1 MQPQKILFAAG
12 LFALAS
18 AEGFR
23 VVHTRDTSD
32 LPLPEADMSY
42 IGPAFDGGDDVE
54 LQGTIESVAAQLRDI
69 NPDWHPGVVGKNTPS
84 KTDTAKRAEVSPNT
98 TLLSKGFAE
107 VIADKFD
114 QISPPLCNDD
124 LGGQRY
130 ARTRILSN
138 GADYLKGLNGNCR
151 QPPRSCGRVSCSYD
165 AGISFCN
172 DGNNDIYVPCAELG
186 RRVDGI
192 VGLCGDGGTRMFTKG
207 QVFDTDNWNVIAARS
222 DC

>member
-1 MQPQKILFAAG
+1 MQPQKVLLAAG

-23 VVHTRDTSD
+23 VVHTRDTEK

-54 LQGTIESVAAQLRDI
+54 VQGTIESVAAQLREI

-84 KTDTAKRAEVSPNT
+84 KTDSAKRAE
-98 TLLSKGFAE
+98 
-107 VIADKFD
+107 
-114 QISPPLCNDD
+114 ISPPLCNDD

-130 ARTRILSN
+130 ARTAILSN
-138 GADYLKGLNGNCR
+138 GADYLKGLSGVLR
-151 QPPRSCGRVSCSYD
+151 QPARSCGRVSCSYD
-165 AGISFCN
+165 AGVTFCN
-172 DGNNDIYVPCAELG
+172 DGNEAIPVAAAELG

-207 QVFDTDNWNVIAARS
+207 QVFDTDDWNLIAARS

>member
-1 MQPQKILFAAG
+1 MQLQKILSAAG

-23 VVHTRDTSD
+23 VVHTRDTSN

-54 LQGTIESVAAQLRDI
+54 LQGTIETVAAQLLEI

-84 KTDTAKRAEVSPNT
+84 KTDTAKRAE
-98 TLLSKGFAE
+98 
-107 VIADKFD
+107 
-114 QISPPLCNDD
+114 ISPPLCNDD

>member
-54 LQGTIESVAAQLRDI
+54 LQGTIETVAAQLLEI

-84 KTDTAKRAEVSPNT
+84 KTDTAKRAE
-98 TLLSKGFAE
+98 
-107 VIADKFD
+107 
-114 QISPPLCNDD
+114 ISPPLCNDD

>member
-1 MQPQKILFAAG
+1 MRPQKILFAAG

-23 VVHTRDTSD
+23 VVRTPDTEK

-54 LQGTIESVAAQLRDI
+54 LQGTIESVAAQLREI
-69 NPDWHPGVVGKNTPS
+69 NPDWHPGLVGKNTPS
-84 KTDTAKRAEVSPNT
+84 KTDTAKRAE
-98 TLLSKGFAE
+98 
-107 VIADKFD
+107 
-114 QISPPLCNDD
+114 ISPPLCNDE
-124 LGGQRY
+124 LGGQRD
-130 ARTRILSN
+130 ARTFYLDRGASYLQGLS
-138 GADYLKGLNGNCR
+138 GNCR
-151 QPPRSCGRVSCSYD
+151 QPPRSCGRVSCSYN
-165 AGISFCN
+165 AGVTFCN
-172 DGNNDIYVPCAELG
+172 DGNNDVVVPCAELG

-192 VGLCGDGGTRMFTKG
+192 VGLCGDGGTRTFTRG

>member
-1 MQPQKILFAAG
+1 MQPQKVLLAAG

-23 VVHTRDTSD
+23 VVHTRDTEK

-42 IGPAFDGGDDVE
+42 IGPAFDGGGDVE
-54 LQGTIESVAAQLRDI
+54 VQGTIESVAAQLREI

-84 KTDTAKRAEVSPNT
+84 KTDSAKRAEVSLRSIFPSGASPECLAN
-98 TLLSKGFAE
+98 S
-107 VIADKFD
+107 FD

-130 ARTRILSN
+130 ARTAILSN
-138 GADYLKGLNGNCR
+138 GADYLKGLSGVLR

-165 AGISFCN
+165 AGVTFCN
-172 DGNNDIYVPCAELG
+172 DGNEAIPVAAAELG

>member
-1 MQPQKILFAAG
+1 MQPQKVLLAAG
-12 LFALAS
+12 LFALTS

-23 VVHTRDTSD
+23 VVHTRDTEK

-54 LQGTIESVAAQLRDI
+54 VQGTIESVAAQLREI

-84 KTDTAKRAEVSPNT
+84 KTDSAKRAE
-98 TLLSKGFAE
+98 
-107 VIADKFD
+107 
-114 QISPPLCNDD
+114 ISPPLCNDD

-130 ARTRILSN
+130 ARTAILSN
-138 GADYLKGLNGNCR
+138 GADYLKGLSGVLR
-151 QPPRSCGRVSCSYD
+151 QPARSCGRVSCSYD
-165 AGISFCN
+165 AGVTFCN
-172 DGNNDIYVPCAELG
+172 DGNEAIPVAAAELG

-207 QVFDTDNWNVIAARS
+207 QVFDTDDWNVIAARS

>member
-1 MQPQKILFAAG
+1 MQPQKILFVAG

-23 VVHTRDTSD
+23 VVRTRDSSE
-32 LPLPEADMSY
+32 LPLPEAAMSY

-54 LQGTIESVAAQLRDI
+54 VSGTIESVAAQLREM

-84 KTDTAKRAEVSPNT
+84 KTDSAKRAE
-98 TLLSKGFAE
+98 
-107 VIADKFD
+107 
-114 QISPPLCNDD
+114 ISPPLCNDD

-130 ARTRILSN
+130 ARTKILSN
-138 GADYLKGLNGNCR
+138 GADYLKGLSGNCR

-192 VGLCGDGGTRMFTKG
+192 VGLCGDGGTAKFTKG

>member
-1 MQPQKILFAAG
+1 MQPQKVLLAAG

-23 VVHTRDTSD
+23 VVHTRDTEK

-54 LQGTIESVAAQLRDI
+54 VQGTIESVAAQLREI

-84 KTDTAKRAEVSPNT
+84 KTDSAKRAE
-98 TLLSKGFAE
+98 
-107 VIADKFD
+107 
-114 QISPPLCNDD
+114 ISPPLCNDD

-130 ARTRILSN
+130 ARTAILSN
-138 GADYLKGLNGNCR
+138 GADYLKGLSGVLR
-151 QPPRSCGRVSCSYD
+151 QPARSCGRVSCSYD
-165 AGISFCN
+165 AGVTFCN
-172 DGNNDIYVPCAELG
+172 DGNEAIPVAAAELG

-207 QVFDTDNWNVIAARS
+207 QVFDTDDWNVIAARS

>member
-1 MQPQKILFAAG
+1 MSTQSPQSPLSRYPEHLSDSSLHAYTSYSLNQATRINTSAAIMQPQKILFAAG

-23 VVHTRDTSD
+23 VVRTPDTEK

-54 LQGTIESVAAQLRDI
+54 VSGTIESVAAQLRGM

-84 KTDTAKRAEVSPNT
+84 KTDTAKRAEVSPGSMPLGGTSALRLAN
-98 TLLSKGFAE
+98 SFP
-107 VIADKFD
+107 

-130 ARTRILSN
+130 ARTSILNN
-138 GADYLKGLNGNCR
+138 GADYLKGLSGTCR

-165 AGISFCN
+165 AGVTFCN
-172 DGNNDIYVPCAELG
+172 DGVSRP
-186 RRVDGI
+186 
-192 VGLCGDGGTRMFTKG
+192 FP
-207 QVFDTDNWNVIAARS
+207 S
-222 DC
+222 

>member
-1 MQPQKILFAAG
+1 MQPQKVLLAAG

-23 VVHTRDTSD
+23 VVHTRDTEK

-42 IGPAFDGGDDVE
+42 IGPAFDGGGDVE
-54 LQGTIESVAAQLRDI
+54 VQGTIESVAAQLREI

-84 KTDTAKRAEVSPNT
+84 KTDSAKRAE
-98 TLLSKGFAE
+98 
-107 VIADKFD
+107 
-114 QISPPLCNDD
+114 ISPPLCNDD

-130 ARTRILSN
+130 ARTAILSN
-138 GADYLKGLNGNCR
+138 GADYLKGLSGVLR

-165 AGISFCN
+165 AGVTFCN
-172 DGNNDIYVPCAELG
+172 DGNEAIPVAAAELG

>member
-84 KTDTAKRAEVSPNT
+84 KTDTAKRAE
-98 TLLSKGFAE
+98 
-107 VIADKFD
+107 
-114 QISPPLCNDD
+114 ISPPLCNDD